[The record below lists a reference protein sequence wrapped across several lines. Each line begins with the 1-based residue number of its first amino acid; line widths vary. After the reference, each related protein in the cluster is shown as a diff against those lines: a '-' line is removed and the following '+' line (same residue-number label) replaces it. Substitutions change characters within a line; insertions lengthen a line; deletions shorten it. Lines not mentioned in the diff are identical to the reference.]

1 MNPSTFVTD
10 FVRAALAASVSLV
23 AAVADAQTQPP
34 PIPPASSDKASAAAA
49 PPPDDCGQCGRVL
62 SIKQTTVKEQWT
74 PLGTASSFDQDAKAA
89 TQFKI
94 GPGLSNQGLVIVGA
108 AGGAGYQK
116 SPNSY
121 EKPRWDVTVKL
132 DTGQVRV
139 LQLSYEPYVQ
149 EGDRVRVSGR
159 NVELIN

>member
-1 MNPSTFVTD
+1 MNPSTFVAD
-10 FVRAALAASVSLV
+10 VMRAALAASVSLT
-23 AAVADAQTQPP
+23 AAVADAQTSPP
-34 PIPPASSDKASAAAA
+34 PIPPAGNDKASAAAV

-74 PLGTASSFDQDAKAA
+74 PLGTTPGFDQDAKAA

-121 EKPRWDVTVKL
+121 EKPAWERHGKPE
-132 DTGQVRV
+132 TGQVRV
-139 LQLSYEPYVQ
+139 LQLSYEPY
-149 EGDRVRVSGR
+149 
-159 NVELIN
+159 

>member
-1 MNPSTFVTD
+1 MASSTFVAE
-10 FVRAALAASVSLV
+10 VARVALAASVSL
-23 AAVADAQTQPP
+23 AAALADAQTTPP
-34 PIPPASSDKASAAAA
+34 PIPPASNGKAAAAA
-49 PPPDDCGQCGRVL
+49 PPPADDCGQCGKVL
-62 SIKQTTVKEQWT
+62 SIKRTTVKEQWT
-74 PLGTASSFDQDAKAA
+74 PLGTDTGFQQDAKAA

-132 DTGQVRV
+132 DSGQTRV
-139 LQLSYEPYVQ
+139 LQLTYEPYVQ
-149 EGDRVRVSGR
+149 EGDRVRISGR
-159 NVELIN
+159 NVELVN

>member
-1 MNPSTFVTD
+1 MNPSTFVAD
-10 FVRAALAASVSLV
+10 MMRAALAASVSV
-23 AAVADAQTQPP
+23 AAAVADAQTSPP
-34 PIPPASSDKASAAAA
+34 PIPPAASDKASAAAA
-49 PPPDDCGQCGRVL
+49 PPSDDCGQCGRVL
-62 SIKQTTVKEQWT
+62 SIKQTSVKEQWT
-74 PLGTASSFDQDAKAA
+74 PLGTSTGFDQDTKAA

-132 DTGQVRV
+132 DNGQMRV
-139 LQLSYEPYVQ
+139 LQLTYEPFVQ
-149 EGDRVRVSGR
+149 EGDRVRISGR
-159 NVELIN
+159 NVELVN

>member
-1 MNPSTFVTD
+1 MASSLFVA
-10 FVRAALAASVSLV
+10 VVARAALAASVTL
-23 AAVADAQTQPP
+23 AAALAGAQTTPP
-34 PIPPASSDKASAAAA
+34 PIPPASDGKAAVAPA
-49 PPPDDCGQCGRVL
+49 PPADDCGQCGKVL
-62 SIKQTTVKEQWT
+62 SIKRTTVKEQWT
-74 PLGTASSFDQDAKAA
+74 PLGTDTGFQQDARAA

-132 DTGQVRV
+132 DSGQTRV
-139 LQLSYEPYVQ
+139 LQLTYEPYVQ
-149 EGDRVRVSGR
+149 EGDRVRISGR
-159 NVELIN
+159 NVELVN

>member
-1 MNPSTFVTD
+1 MASSTFVAEV
-10 FVRAALAASVSLV
+10 VRAALAASVSL
-23 AAVADAQTQPP
+23 AAALADAQTTPP
-34 PIPPASSDKASAAAA
+34 PIPPASNGKPAAASA
-49 PPPDDCGQCGRVL
+49 PPADDCGQCGKVL

-74 PLGTASSFDQDAKAA
+74 PLGTDTGFHQDARAA

-132 DTGQVRV
+132 DNGQTRV
-139 LQLSYEPYVQ
+139 LQLTYEPYVQ
-149 EGDRVRVSGR
+149 EGDRVRISGR
-159 NVELIN
+159 NVELVN